1 MLMKL
6 TQGFLLHGPVEKV
19 HLPAPDALEV
29 ADSVSQD
36 HPGTNV
42 IKLYCSV
49 IDALAQQARV
59 VCHDRHCYCKK
70 LGEMANNQKVNPKRS
85 TTQKSARKNKN
96 IFGTFRIMENLKYV
110 CPNMAKNQ
118 FYLKLPIDIL

>member
-1 MLMKL
+1 MKL

-42 IKLYCSV
+42 IKLYCSL
-49 IDALAQQARV
+49 IDALIQQARV
-59 VCHDRHCYCKK
+59 VCHDRHCYFKK
-70 LGEMANNQKVNPKRS
+70 LGEMANNQKVNGQLPKS
-85 TTQKSARKNKN
+85 QPEK
-96 IFGTFRIMENLKYV
+96 IRI
-110 CPNMAKNQ
+110 
-118 FYLKLPIDIL
+118 YLEPLE